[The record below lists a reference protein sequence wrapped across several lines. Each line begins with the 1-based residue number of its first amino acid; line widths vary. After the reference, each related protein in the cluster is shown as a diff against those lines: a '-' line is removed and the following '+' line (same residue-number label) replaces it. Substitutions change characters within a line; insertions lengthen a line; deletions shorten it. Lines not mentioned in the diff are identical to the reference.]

1 MNKNV
6 QDRTRQ
12 RRLRWLP
19 LVVML
24 LTYTAALGQSIVG
37 RAPAQVA
44 VGEQFRLTYTVNTD
58 NVEEFRAGNIPEAL
72 EVLMGPS
79 TSSQSSFQM
88 VNGKT
93 SSSSSVT
100 FTYIVSANKAGNYT
114 IPAARAKVDG
124 KQMHSNVL
132 HVKVSGSASSSQ
144 QGRGQRSGNDS
155 GAQASSGHISGNAL
169 FMKVSANKSRV
180 HEQEPILLTYKVYT
194 LVNLT
199 SLTGKMPDLKSFYTR
214 EVPLP
219 QQKSFHI
226 ETLNGRPYRTV
237 TWQQYVMF
245 PQTTGKL
252 EIPSLDYEGMVML
265 ENRDVDPF
273 EAFFNGGSGYTEVK
287 KVIKA
292 PGLTV
297 TVDPLPAR
305 PSNFSGGVGTFSLSA
320 SLDKDKVKAND
331 PVTLRIVVSGVGNM
345 KLIKQPTIV
354 LPKDF
359 DQYDAKVTDKTKL
372 STNGIEGN
380 MVYDVLIV
388 PRHQGTYE
396 LQPVEFVYFDTKS
409 GSYKT
414 LRSQPFTLKVQ
425 KGNGGGSRTYASEE
439 LQQVNKDI
447 RYIKTGDIRPVTLG
461 DSFFASLAYW
471 IVLAVLL
478 GTFVTL
484 FVVFRQRAIDRADIV
499 KMRGKRAN
507 KVASRRLRKAAKL
520 MKANSQNE
528 FYDEVLRAL
537 WGYVGDKLNIPV
549 AQLSRENISAQLN
562 GRGATADTIQLFL
575 GALDECEFARYAPGD
590 AHGNMNKVYDAAVE
604 AITSIEKGREVKS

>member
-1 MNKNV
+1 M
-6 QDRTRQ
+6 
-12 RRLRWLP
+12 P
-19 LVVML
+19 LAVML

-144 QGRGQRSGNDS
+144 QGRGQRSGNGS
-155 GAQASSGHISGNAL
+155 GAQASNGHISGNAL

-345 KLIKQPTIV
+345 KLIKQPTVV

-461 DSFFASLAYW
+461 DSFFASVAYW

>member
-1 MNKNV
+1 M
-6 QDRTRQ
+6 
-12 RRLRWLP
+12 P
-19 LVVML
+19 LAVML
-24 LTYTAALGQSIVG
+24 LTCTAALGQSIVG

-100 FTYIVSANKAGNYT
+100 FTYIVCANKAGNYT

-144 QGRGQRSGNDS
+144 QGRGQRSGNGS
-155 GAQASSGHISGNAL
+155 GAQASNGHISGNAL

-425 KGNGGGSRTYASEE
+425 KGSGGGSRTYASEE

-461 DSFFASLAYW
+461 DSFFASVAYW

-520 MKANSQNE
+520 MKANNQNE

-562 GRGATADTIQLFL
+562 GRGVTADTIQLFL

>member
-1 MNKNV
+1 MNMNI
-6 QDRTRQ
+6 QDRTR
-12 RRLRWLP
+12 RRGLRCLP
-19 LVVML
+19 LAAL
-24 LTYTAALGQSIVG
+24 LLVCTTALGQSIVG

-58 NVEEFRAGNIPEAL
+58 DVEEFRAGNIPEAL

-100 FTYIVSANKAGNYT
+100 FTYIICANKGGNYT
-114 IPAARAKVDG
+114 IPAARAKVGG
-124 KQMHSNVL
+124 KLMHSNVL
-132 HVKVSGSASSSQ
+132 HLKVSGSASSQ
-144 QGRGQRSGNDS
+144 QQNRGQRSGGND
-155 GAQASSGHISGNAL
+155 AQASNGHISGNAL

-199 SLTGKMPDLKSFYTR
+199 SLNGKMPDLKSFYTR

-292 PGLTV
+292 PGLTI
-297 TVDPLPAR
+297 TVDPLPTR

-345 KLIKQPTIV
+345 KLIKQPTVV

-372 STNGIEGN
+372 TTNGIEGN

-396 LQPVEFVYFDTKS
+396 LQPLEFVYFDTRS

-414 LRSQPFTLKVQ
+414 LHSQPFTLKVQ
-425 KGNGGGSRTYASEE
+425 KGSGNASRTYASEE

-447 RYIKTGDIRPVTLG
+447 RYIKTGDIRPATLG
-461 DSFFASLAYW
+461 DTFFASAAYW
-471 IVLAVLL
+471 IVLALLL

-520 MKANSQNE
+520 MKANNQNE

-549 AQLSRENISAQLN
+549 TQLSRENISAQLN
-562 GRGATADTIQLFL
+562 GRGADADTIQLFL

>member
-1 MNKNV
+1 MNKNI

-19 LVVML
+19 LAVML

-155 GAQASSGHISGNAL
+155 GAQTSSGHISGNAL

-447 RYIKTGDIRPVTLG
+447 RYIKTGDLRPVTLG

>member
-1 MNKNV
+1 MNKNI

-24 LTYTAALGQSIVG
+24 LTYTTALGQSIVG

-100 FTYIVSANKAGNYT
+100 FTYIVCANKAGNYT

-124 KQMHSNVL
+124 KQLHSNVL
-132 HVKVSGSASSSQ
+132 HVKVAGSASSSQ
-144 QGRGQRSGNDS
+144 QGRGQRSGNGS

-447 RYIKTGDIRPVTLG
+447 RYIKTGDLRPVTLG